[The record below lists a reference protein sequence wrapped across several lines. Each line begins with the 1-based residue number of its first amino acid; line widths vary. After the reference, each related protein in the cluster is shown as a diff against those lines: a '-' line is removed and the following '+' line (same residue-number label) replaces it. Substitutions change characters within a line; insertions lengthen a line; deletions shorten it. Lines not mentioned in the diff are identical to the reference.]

1 MDELLAR
8 FWESLTGRL
17 HGPLTIRLILQ
28 PVMAA
33 IFAVRAGLADARQG
47 RHAYFWALFANAAER
62 RELLKSGWKD
72 VAKVFTFAV
81 IMDLIY
87 QIIVFR
93 RIYPVE
99 ALCVAAILAFLP
111 YLLLRGPVNRIARHF
126 R

>member
-1 MDELLAR
+1 MDELLTR
-8 FWESLTGRL
+8 LWESLTGRL

-33 IFAVRAGLADARQG
+33 IFGVRAGLADARQG
-47 RHAYFWALFANAAER
+47 RPAYFWALFSDPAGR

-81 IMDLIY
+81 IMDLVY

-93 RIYPVE
+93 RLYPVE
-99 ALCVAAILAFLP
+99 ALCVAAMLAFIP
-111 YLLLRGPVNRIARHF
+111 YLLIRGPVNRIARRF